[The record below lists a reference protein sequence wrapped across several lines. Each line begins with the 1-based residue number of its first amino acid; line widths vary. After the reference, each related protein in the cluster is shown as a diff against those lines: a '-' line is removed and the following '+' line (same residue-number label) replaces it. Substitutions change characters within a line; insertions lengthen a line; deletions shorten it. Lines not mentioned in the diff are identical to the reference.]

1 MLYYALMNDRET
13 VRDLARRVKEIAAE
27 PEQAEKTRL
36 WRACNDLKPVRPMVY
51 ANPQGGWEELDRQW
65 IILEC
70 AATTYRGLEHQ
81 LRRLILRRERIPD
94 DYPVTDVFRI
104 PPVTTGD
111 TYEDYG
117 VSLRTTRP
125 DETNGAY
132 HIEPIINGADDIE
145 KLHFR
150 PVRIDLA
157 ATNAR
162 WEFVTE
168 AIGDILSVIRVGRS
182 NWRYGLTRVLIHM
195 RGFQQML
202 LDYYEN
208 PRLIHRLMAFLR
220 DDFLREI
227 ETYRSAGAVGL
238 SNYPTMG
245 LGSGG
250 LGYCSDLPEEG
261 TIDSIP
267 GTEEGIAWGESQ
279 ETVGVGPDQFDEFV
293 LQYQQPLLKQ
303 FGLVDYGCC
312 EGLENKIQLLTE
324 RLPNLRWI
332 AVSPWADREAIARH
346 IGSDYVFVYKPN
358 PSRICAKTPD
368 WEAAESD
375 IRGTLEIAQGSPV
388 HIVMKDTK
396 TFQNDGERITRWC
409 EMAMNIACEA

>member
-1 MLYYALMNDRET
+1 MNDRET
-13 VRDLARRVKEIAAE
+13 VRDLARRVREIAAE
-27 PEQAEKTRL
+27 PEQAEKIRL
-36 WRACNDLKPVRPMVY
+36 WKACNDLEPVRPMVY
-51 ANPQGGWEELDRQW
+51 ANPQGGWAELDRQW
-65 IILEC
+65 ITFEC
-70 AATTYRGLEHQ
+70 AAEPYRGLEHQ
-81 LRRLILRRERIPD
+81 LRRLILRREHIPD
-94 DYPVTDVFRI
+94 DYPVTEVFRI
-104 PPVTTGD
+104 PPTTTGD

-125 DETNGAY
+125 DEADGAY

-150 PVRIDLA
+150 PVRIDMA
-157 ATNAR
+157 ATNAY
-162 WEFVTE
+162 WEFVSE
-168 AIGDILSVIRVGRS
+168 AIGNILPVIRVGRS
-182 NWRYGLTRVLIHM
+182 SWRYGLTRVLIHM

-227 ETYRSAGAVGL
+227 ERYRSAGAIGL

-261 TIDSIP
+261 TIESMPATD
-267 GTEEGIAWGESQ
+267 EGIAWGESQ

-293 LQYQQPLLKQ
+293 LQYQQPLLDQ

-312 EGLENKIQLLTE
+312 EGLENKIHLLTA

-332 AVSPWADREAIARH
+332 AVSPWADREAITSH
-346 IGSDYVFVYKPN
+346 IGSEYVFVYKPN
-358 PSRICAKTPD
+358 PSRICSKAPD
-368 WEAAESD
+368 WGAAESD
-375 IRGTLEIAQGSPV
+375 IRSTLNIARRCPV
-388 HIVMKDTK
+388 HIVMKDTR
-396 TFQNDGERITRWC
+396 TFQNDGERISRWC